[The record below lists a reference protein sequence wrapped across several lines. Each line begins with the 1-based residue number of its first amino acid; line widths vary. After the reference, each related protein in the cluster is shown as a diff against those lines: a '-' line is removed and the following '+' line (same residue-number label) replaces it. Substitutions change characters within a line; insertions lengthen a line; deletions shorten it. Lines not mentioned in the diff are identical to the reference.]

1 MEKTNPNPFEVAF
14 LDYYNGNLDAEVIVH
29 CTKGEDHPVPLKYF
43 FREFEDM
50 PALEQMA
57 LELCSGKILDI
68 GAGSGCHSIVLQ
80 KRGLDVTALDISNG
94 FVQVLKKRG
103 LENVVL
109 SDIMDYSAT
118 KFDTLLMLM
127 NGIGLVKNFEGLEK
141 FLQHAKT
148 LLNPNGQIILDSADL
163 LYLYTEEDGSAM
175 INLNEAYYG
184 EVVFT
189 VEYKNELG
197 KPFDWVFIDFSVLGE
212 IADKCGFVVELLFED
227 DHSNYL
233 ARLVID
239 R

>member
-1 MEKTNPNPFEVAF
+1 M
-14 LDYYNGNLDAEVIVH
+14 
-29 CTKGEDHPVPLKYF
+29 VPLKYF

-109 SDIMDYSAT
+109 SDIMDYSLA

-148 LLNPNGQIILDSADL
+148 LLNPGGQIILDSADL
-163 LYLYTEEDGSAM
+163 LYLYTEEDGSAR

-184 EVVFT
+184 EVEFA
-189 VEYKNELG
+189 VEYEKELG
-197 KPFDWVFIDFSVLGE
+197 EPFKWIFIDFSVLSD
-212 IADKCGFVVELLFED
+212 IAEKCGFNAKMLFED
-227 DHSNYL
+227 DNSNYL
-233 ARLVID
+233 ARLTVI